1 MSVQQLMGI
10 LEKQKLVGGVVHNQI
25 MPSHHLVEALL
36 SQQQAVE
43 IDKFIAAK
51 SPTELGEILD
61 TIDVSAA
68 MMVWEHIPEN
78 RENDILWEIS
88 EARRE
93 LLAEG
98 REPEFQGSRVCVFEL
113 ADGKLQQVP
122 LTGRGALDS
131 VKPIW
136 VDLVNTTRAERDFVG
151 AHFGVALPDPL
162 DEMTLEVSARFYIE
176 DDGDIH
182 MHSNFL
188 DEEDGESKNVPVA
201 FILHEGM
208 LFTVRREELEVFRLQ
223 RRRILNQPGYA
234 SDCIDVLLD
243 LYGSDIECSSDTL
256 EAIYV
261 SLGKVGQLVLNESVS
276 DDQAASILSAIAE
289 EEGRNGRIRS
299 NILDTQR
306 AISFLLRSRLLN
318 AEQVQSAK
326 QIMRNVDSL
335 NNHTSFLF
343 DKINFLMDATV
354 GFININQNKRVN
366 QLTMFG
372 MVFMPINILAGMGG
386 MSEFSMMTKAIP
398 WPMAYG
404 GFIVVGSLIGYV
416 TYLALKLFEKR
427 AGIDA
432 RGLVGRGGTAGR
444 GRV

>member
-318 AEQVQSAK
+318 AEQVQDAK

-386 MSEFSMMTKAIP
+386 MSEFSMMTKAIA
-398 WPMAYG
+398 WPLAYG

-432 RGLVGRGGTAGR
+432 RGLVERGGTAGR
-444 GRV
+444 GRG

>member
-61 TIDVSAA
+61 TIDVPAA
-68 MMVWEHIPEN
+68 RLVWEHIPEN

-318 AEQVQSAK
+318 AEQVQDAK

-386 MSEFSMMTKAIP
+386 MSEFSMMTKAVA
-398 WPMAYG
+398 WPLAYG
-404 GFIVVGSLIGYV
+404 GFIVVGCLIGYV

-427 AGIDA
+427 AGVES
-432 RGLVGRGGTAGR
+432 RGLVGRGGMTGR
-444 GRV
+444 GRG

>member
-188 DEEDGESKNVPVA
+188 DEEDDESKNVPVA

-318 AEQVQSAK
+318 AEQVQDAK

-386 MSEFSMMTKAIP
+386 MSEFSMMTKAIA
-398 WPMAYG
+398 WPLAYG
-404 GFIVVGSLIGYV
+404 GFIVVGCLIGYV

-427 AGIDA
+427 AGVES
-432 RGLVGRGGTAGR
+432 RGLVGRGGMTGR
-444 GRV
+444 GRG